1 MLGPR
6 RDAEVDVPEVLAA
19 LAAEVLEAE
28 PAHVPALPEVPV
40 LAAREVEPTPR
51 KPFFAKPS
59 PLGIRPPNPDGPS
72 INRFSEKVGHRR
84 PVFLPKSA

>member
-1 MLGPR
+1 MVSKWRWVQGPLAGLQDLVLGLR
-6 RDAEVDVPEVLAA
+6 GLQLLVIRERVVAQGLDA
-19 LAAEVLEAE
+19 LAWSRN
-28 PAHVPALPEVPV
+28 PFF
-40 LAAREVEPTPR
+40 
-51 KPFFAKPS
+51 FFAKPS